1 MFLVLHT
8 SGLTLIPLSIIGYRV
23 AANST
28 EPSSIFIPCV
38 LATLSAT
45 LASILIVGIKQKLK
59 FDGVLL
65 AWLGSLLAIIIGML
79 VLVQNLPLATK
90 TQRKCNHAY
99 THRINRA
106 GWCME
111 KTKCI

>member
-1 MFLVLHT
+1 MWLP
-8 SGLTLIPLSIIGYRV
+8 I
-23 AANST
+23 A
-28 EPSSIFIPCV
+28 PSHISIFIPCV

-90 TQRKCNHAY
+90 DAVTKHSGS
-99 THRINRA
+99 INECLHSSYQSCWVVY
-106 GWCME
+106 G
-111 KTKCI
+111 KN